1 MRVVIV
7 SSCSGTILSKIVQ
20 RMRDQDVH
28 HVRER
33 GHIRTIFCIMTTE
46 KAARSGF
53 LVFPKHYLYLLEK
66 VDSITICFNFCYEI
80 LSQSQKY
87 HSNNDQNLLVTL

>member
-1 MRVVIV
+1 MIECVDAV
-7 SSCSGTILSKIVQ
+7 TIKEAREISEGLDTDQDRVQ

-46 KAARSGF
+46 RVRSQF
-53 LVFPKHYLYLLEK
+53 LVFPKHYLHLLEK
-66 VDSITICFNFCYEI
+66 VEAITICFNFCY
-80 LSQSQKY
+80 
-87 HSNNDQNLLVTL
+87 D